1 MNCNFSSD
9 TKNYLKKWMGMLGD
23 ANLCLTVT
31 HREAGA
37 CFVHDQSNVCQME
50 KRNRKKGIYLVKLKR
65 PFKR

>member
-1 MNCNFSSD
+1 MNWTFSND

-31 HREAGA
+31 HRVAGA
-37 CFVHDQSNVCQME
+37 CLVHDRSNVCQTE
-50 KRNRKKGIYLVKLKR
+50 KRNRKKEIYLVKLKR